1 MQCTYICYPHPNQS
15 GHPNLQLT
23 TAYPQALPFC
33 MQTHH
38 HLETLNL
45 TFFWHSSDVA
55 YPQNHKAVS
64 KIQLSCHK
72 QYRKERWEKKKKT
85 YISTLALIVKSIMG
99 IKPTSW
105 VKSMKQVL
113 IPRRAIISRITL
125 MHRSHDEERNKEKRE
140 MVHARE
146 LNSQT
151 DFPFGLIIPCTEW
164 QLFHCRHLWL
174 TQLAF
179 LRVKTYFLSSPP
191 HLFFNCWHKLLLQFA
206 SQSLPH

>member
-1 MQCTYICYPHPNQS
+1 MHIHLLSTPNWIWPSQPPVNYSISTSSPFLHANSPPPRNSKPH
-15 GHPNLQLT
+15 LL
-23 TAYPQALPFC
+23 
-33 MQTHH
+33 
-38 HLETLNL
+38 L
-45 TFFWHSSDVA
+45 TFFWCCLSPKPQSSIKNTA
-55 YPQNHKAVS
+55 FLPQTVHEGKTG
-64 KIQLSCHK
+64 
-72 QYRKERWEKKKKT
+72 KKNT

>member
-1 MQCTYICYPHPNQS
+1 MLPIPKTTKQCQKYSFLATNS
-15 GHPNLQLT
+15 TG
-23 TAYPQALPFC
+23 
-33 MQTHH
+33 
-38 HLETLNL
+38 
-45 TFFWHSSDVA
+45 
-55 YPQNHKAVS
+55 
-64 KIQLSCHK
+64 
-72 QYRKERWEKKKKT
+72 RKDGEKKKKT